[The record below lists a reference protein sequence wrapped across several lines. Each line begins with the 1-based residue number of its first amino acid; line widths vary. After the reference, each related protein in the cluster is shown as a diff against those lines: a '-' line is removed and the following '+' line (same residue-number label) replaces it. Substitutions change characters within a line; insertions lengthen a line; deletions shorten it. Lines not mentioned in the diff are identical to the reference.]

1 MIWIDI
7 GLMHD
12 GGQTGGTVVVALP
25 IVSSYLPSQMSSQPS
40 SASAVASLPLAR
52 WAWQAKT
59 HFTYLPAAFPT
70 LASHFWVTV
79 SGGMKPLS
87 SPPKG
92 SPGAAQATPTAI
104 MIASRATNT
113 NLLAMSPPSLARDH
127 FSAG

>member
-1 MIWIDI
+1 PATFPFQMSWIDM

-52 WAWQAKT
+52 CAWQAKT
-59 HFTYLPAAFPT
+59 HFTYLLAAFPT

-79 SGGMKPLS
+79 RVGMKPLS
-87 SPPKG
+87 SSSK
-92 SPGAAQATPTAI
+92 
-104 MIASRATNT
+104 R
-113 NLLAMSPPSLARDH
+113 
-127 FSAG
+127 

>member
-1 MIWIDI
+1 
-7 GLMHD
+7 MHD

-25 IVSSYLPSQMSSQPS
+25 TVSSYFPSQMSSQPS

-52 WAWQAKT
+52 WAWQPKT
-59 HFTYLPAAFPT
+59 HFAYLPAAFPT

-92 SPGAAQATPTAI
+92 SPGAAQATPTAS
-104 MIASRATNT
+104 MIPSRVTNT
-113 NLLAMSPPSLARDH
+113 NLAMSPPSLARNH
-127 FSAG
+127 ASAG